1 MAQTDKA
8 KPATHPF
15 HVPERAVI
23 LNGDSTRLNDAVYA
37 VFYNTENLMFNDPS
51 VPRFQL
57 VDREG
62 TTVFGVGG
70 VVEGLLYYDFDGSI
84 YGSGFMTYNIP
95 VPNNGSQ

>member
-1 MAQTDKA
+1 MKNKESIRAAVLTVLALGCIGQVLAQTDKA

-23 LNGDSTRLNDAVYA
+23 LNGDSARLNDAVYA

-62 TTVFGVGG
+62 NTVFGVGG
-70 VVEGLLYYDFDGSI
+70 VVEG
-84 YGSGFMTYNIP
+84 
-95 VPNNGSQ
+95 